1 MRKNITKEDV
11 LNALDAV
18 GYEIG
23 ENALEYIIIKRV
35 GIMPTKV
42 IEWLKSVG
50 KYDDEYFLDTQRCRD
65 GYKGMTDDEIREQKI
80 NDEELHMDAFLDIE
94 YEFAE
99 EQFEEDYDTGYELA
113 AGFLLSEYC
122 TDEQFKALMEAMYQE
137 NCNEHMLNLPS
148 IKETREKV
156 LGETS

>member
-50 KYDDEYFLDTQRCRD
+50 KYDDEYFLNTQRCLGDFD
-65 GYKGMTDDEIREQKI
+65 GIADDEIRKRKI
-80 NDEELHMDAFLDIE
+80 NDDELYMYAFLDIE
-94 YEFAE
+94 NEFAE

-148 IKETREKV
+148 IKETRKKV
-156 LGETS
+156 LGETA

>member
-11 LNALDAV
+11 LNAFDAV

-23 ENALEYIIIKRV
+23 ENALEYVLLKSV

-42 IEWLKSVG
+42 IEWLKSVD
-50 KYDDEYFLDTQRCRD
+50 KYDDEYFLDTQRCKD
-65 GYKGMTDDEIREQKI
+65 GCKGMTDDEIREQKI
-80 NDEELHMDAFLDIE
+80 HDEELHMDAFLNIE
-94 YEFAE
+94 YEFAD
-99 EQFEEDYDTGYELA
+99 EQFESDYDIGYELA

-122 TDEQFKALMEAMYQE
+122 TDEQFKVFMEAMYKE

-156 LGETS
+156 LGETA

>member
-1 MRKNITKEDV
+1 MRKNITKEDI
-11 LNALDAV
+11 LNAFDAV
-18 GYEIG
+18 GREIG
-23 ENALEYIIIKRV
+23 ENALEYVILKSV

-50 KYDDEYFLDTQRCRD
+50 KYDDGYFLDIQGRCN
-65 GYKGMTDDEIREQKI
+65 GITDDEIREQKI

-94 YEFAE
+94 YEFAD
-99 EQFEEDYDTGYELA
+99 EQFESDYDIGYELA

-122 TDEQFKALMEAMYQE
+122 TDEQFKAFLEAMYKE

-148 IKETREKV
+148 IKETRKKV
-156 LGETS
+156 LEGMS

>member
-1 MRKNITKEDV
+1 MRKNITKEDI
-11 LNALDAV
+11 LNAFDAV
-18 GYEIG
+18 GREIG
-23 ENALEYIIIKRV
+23 ENALEYVILKSV

-50 KYDDEYFLDTQRCRD
+50 KYDDGYFLDIQGRCN
-65 GYKGMTDDEIREQKI
+65 GITDDEIREQKI

-94 YEFAE
+94 YEFAD
-99 EQFEEDYDTGYELA
+99 EQFESDYDIGYELA

-122 TDEQFKALMEAMYQE
+122 TDEQFKAFLEAMYKE

-148 IKETREKV
+148 IKETRKRV
-156 LGETS
+156 LEGIS

>member
-11 LNALDAV
+11 LNAFDAV

-23 ENALEYIIIKRV
+23 ENALEYVLLKSV

-42 IEWLKSVG
+42 IEWLKSVD
-50 KYDDEYFLDTQRCRD
+50 KYDDEYFLDTQRCKD
-65 GYKGMTDDEIREQKI
+65 SYKGMTDDEIREQKI

-94 YEFAE
+94 NEFAE

>member
-50 KYDDEYFLDTQRCRD
+50 RYDDEYFLNTQRCLGDFD
-65 GYKGMTDDEIREQKI
+65 GIADDEIRKRKI
-80 NDEELHMDAFLDIE
+80 NDDELYMYAFLDIE
-94 YEFAE
+94 NEFAE

-156 LGETS
+156 LGETA

>member
-1 MRKNITKEDV
+1 MRKNITKEDI
-11 LNALDAV
+11 LNAFDAV
-18 GYEIG
+18 GREIG
-23 ENALEYIIIKRV
+23 ENALEYVILKSV

-50 KYDDEYFLDTQRCRD
+50 KYDDGYFLDIQGRCN
-65 GYKGMTDDEIREQKI
+65 GITDDEIREQKI

-94 YEFAE
+94 YEFAD
-99 EQFEEDYDTGYELA
+99 EQFESDYDIGYELA

-122 TDEQFKALMEAMYQE
+122 TDEQFKAFLEAMYKE

-148 IKETREKV
+148 IKETRKRV
-156 LGETS
+156 LEGMS